1 MAELEF
7 DPKSRYKTTLF
18 PFFSLS
24 SLYITTRKN
33 ESTEGFLFTENLL
46 CTRHFARINS
56 ILRLFKTFFYT
67 TDSTNKILIVIQMK
81 TMSCK
86 NDGVSCC
93 WNSHENFPGSQFY
106 IRFPLMHYRSVY
118 IAMIP
123 LQGEKSRSFMAF
135 SSKSIGC

>member
-24 SLYITTRKN
+24 SLYITTPKN

-46 CTRHFARINS
+46 CIRHFARINS
-56 ILRLFKTFFYT
+56 ILRLLKTFFT
-67 TDSTNKILIVIQMK
+67 ADSTNKIPIVIQMR

-93 WNSHENFPGSQFY
+93 WNSHENFPGSQIY
-106 IRFPLMHYRSVY
+106 IRFPLMHYCSVY
-118 IAMIP
+118 IVMIP
-123 LQGEKSRSFMAF
+123 LQGEKNRSFLAI
-135 SSKSIGC
+135 SSNSIGC